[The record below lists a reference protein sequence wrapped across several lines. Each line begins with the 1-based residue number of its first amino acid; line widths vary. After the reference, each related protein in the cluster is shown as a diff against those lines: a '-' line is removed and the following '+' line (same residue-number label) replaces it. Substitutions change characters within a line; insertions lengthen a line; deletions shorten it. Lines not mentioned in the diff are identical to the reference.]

1 MTKKTLKQEK
11 EEIRTGNIQGELR
24 QDINRRENIQGE
36 LRKDINRRGNIQGE
50 LRQDIKQKRKHTRRI
65 KIGYK
70 TEEETYK
77 EN

>member
-24 QDINRRENIQGE
+24 Q
-36 LRKDINRRGNIQGE
+36 DINRRGNIQGE